1 MKHTLYGEK
10 PRSVLFCIF
19 RRDGAAGSSEVQI
32 DVDGEKDAVGG
43 D

>member
-1 MKHTLYGEK
+1 M
-10 PRSVLFCIF
+10 LFCIF

-43 D
+43 GLRRLGVKVSK